1 MSALRKARAIVS
13 RMIAVIIA
21 TGLGTIGA
29 GSLVGIAIWKTAGLA
44 ALMGVAVVSEE
55 LARAYLVDG
64 DLTDDEINAAF
75 SKVDNEMASASKQS
89 K

>member
-1 MSALRKARAIVS
+1 MLKKIKSIAARMV
-13 RMIAVIIA
+13 AVIIA

-29 GSLVGIAIWKTAGLA
+29 GSLVGLEVWKTAGLA

-64 DLTDDEINAAF
+64 NLTDDEINSAF
-75 SKVDNEMASASKQS
+75 AKVDNEMASASNS
-89 K
+89 KK

>member
-1 MSALRKARAIVS
+1 MLKKIKSILA

-29 GSLVGIAIWKTAGLA
+29 GSLVGLEVWKTAGLA

-55 LARAYLVDG
+55 LARAYLIDG
-64 DLTDDEINAAF
+64 DLTDEEINAAF
-75 SKVDNEMASASKQS
+75 AKVDNEVASASKS

>member
-1 MSALRKARAIVS
+1 
-13 RMIAVIIA
+13 MIAVIIA

-55 LARAYLVDG
+55 LARSYLVDG
-64 DLTDDEINAAF
+64 DLTEEEINAAF
-75 SKVDNEMASASKQS
+75 SKVDNEVASASKQT

>member
-1 MSALRKARAIVS
+1 MLKKIKSIVS

-29 GSLVGIAIWKTAGLA
+29 GSLIGLEVWKTAGLA
-44 ALMGVAVVSEE
+44 AFMGVAVVSEE
-55 LARAYLVDG
+55 LARAYLIDG
-64 DLTDDEINAAF
+64 KLDEDEINAAF
-75 SKVDNEMASASKQS
+75 AKVDNEIASASK